1 MNKAC
6 IEKAEAETHELESYY
21 IKPTAH
27 ISHYSNQSLI
37 LLYGFMVTLEM
48 YNSGFTP

>member
-6 IEKAEAETHELESYY
+6 IEKAEVETHEPESYY

-27 ISHYSNQSLI
+27 ISHYSNESLI
-37 LLYGFMVTLEM
+37 LLYGFMVTLDI
-48 YNSGFTP
+48 NSGFTP